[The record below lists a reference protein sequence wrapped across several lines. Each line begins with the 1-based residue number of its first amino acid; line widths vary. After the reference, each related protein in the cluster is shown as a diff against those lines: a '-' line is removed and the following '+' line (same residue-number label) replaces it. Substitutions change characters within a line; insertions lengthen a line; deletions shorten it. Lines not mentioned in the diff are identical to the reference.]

1 MPRVLVVDDRPDVRL
16 SLLYMLEASGF
27 SVAEA
32 ADARE
37 ALSLLQRTPVDV
49 VLTDLLMPATDGVG
63 LITAIRQRLTRPP
76 RIIAMT
82 GSARVDRD
90 ATIEEAVSLGAETVL
105 IKPFTR
111 DQLVKAIEYPV
122 AKQR

>member
-1 MPRVLVVDDRPDVRL
+1 
-16 SLLYMLEASGF
+16 MLEASGF

-32 ADARE
+32 ADGRE

-49 VLTDLLMPATDGVG
+49 VLTDLLMPSMDGVG

-82 GSARVDRD
+82 GSARVDR
-90 ATIEEAVSLGAETVL
+90 TTTTEEAVAMGAEAVL

-111 DQLVKAIEYPV
+111 DQLVRAIEQPV
-122 AKQR
+122 VQKR